1 MFLTRAAG
9 YFICISKKKKSFFS
23 IQFVSPQKGEY
34 QTCWELT
41 RTTAQI
47 RKVQK
52 STHSGKLFFQLKRCF
67 FPRNCTFLS
76 KALDR
81 IGELSS

>member
-34 QTCWELT
+34 QTCWELNQNYSSNQEST
-41 RTTAQI
+41 KKHSL
-47 RKVQK
+47 RKAIF
-52 STHSGKLFFQLKRCF
+52 S
-67 FPRNCTFLS
+67 
-76 KALDR
+76 A
-81 IGELSS
+81 